1 MSMIPSISDDGC
13 FKEGVYYTVECAKI
27 SKRVYTHPIN
37 QEILLEWHNHYIQAR
52 EGGRKERERSSK
64 GEREKGKRM
73 GSWREEEEETGR
85 KVAWAVL
92 SKIRSQSSRNAVILI
107 WRFNSRRKWINT
119 VMGNIPFVCEEADL
133 RSIVLSMVLM
143 KSASIRRIREIV
155 RLH

>member
-1 MSMIPSISDDGC
+1 
-13 FKEGVYYTVECAKI
+13 
-27 SKRVYTHPIN
+27 
-37 QEILLEWHNHYIQAR
+37 
-52 EGGRKERERSSK
+52 
-64 GEREKGKRM
+64 M

-85 KVAWAVL
+85 KVAQAAAVL
-92 SKIRSQSSRNAVILI
+92 SKIRSQSSRSAVTLI

-133 RSIVLSMVLM
+133 RTIVLSMVLM